1 MKKIALL
8 MASIFSLGA
17 QANTVEPEKYIA
29 QSFSGL
35 KNATEAHSSSWGL
48 GSEKHWSVDLN
59 LGKVRFD
66 FSDGKVAEAPV
77 QIIGTYSPNGTFM
90 WGWEH
95 PSVPSELSEHAN
107 FVKTFGHKYQLS
119 ELVTHVVKLSE
130 ERAWEY
136 TALAMRLGKANGAY
150 RADAGGGTQVYMTF
164 GEITLSNSELK
175 KQSK

>member
-35 KNATEAHSSSWGL
+35 QDVTAVHSSSWGL
-48 GSEKHWSVDLN
+48 GSEKNWGVDLN
-59 LGKVRFD
+59 SGKIRFD
-66 FSDGKVAEAPV
+66 FSDGKVAEAPI

-95 PSVPSELSEHAN
+95 PSVPNELSKHAAL
-107 FVKTFGHKYQLS
+107 VKTFGDKYKLS
-119 ELVTHVVKLSE
+119 ELVAHVVKLSE

-164 GEITLSNSELK
+164 GEITLSNNELK
-175 KQSK
+175 K